1 MKSPYDQGRE
11 RNVSY
16 ISSLQNEVCSPL
28 QATHN
33 KDQEVK
39 KKYIRMALGSSAVLL
54 VAGVFAM
61 IAIITV
67 YVLAL
72 AS

>member
-1 MKSPYDQGRE
+1 M
-11 RNVSY
+11 
-16 ISSLQNEVCSPL
+16 SSLQNEVCSPL

-39 KKYIRMALGSSAVLL
+39 KKYITMALGSSAVLL

-72 AS
+72 AL

>member
-1 MKSPYDQGRE
+1 MLAM
-11 RNVSY
+11 
-16 ISSLQNEVCSPL
+16 SSLQNEACSPL
-28 QATHN
+28 QATHS

-61 IAIITV
+61 TAIITV
-67 YVLAL
+67 YAII
-72 AS
+72 